1 MFTSEVNT
9 PEGDVSLAETLACT
23 PEGASTNGPY
33 RYCSPPASM
42 STTFPTAGCCSTTFP
57 PRVPALIAMDLS
69 HVNQALALKGQV
81 DAIVGADVFEAQAAI
96 IDYARCS
103 LFLKSE
109 EVA

>member
-1 MFTSEVNT
+1 
-9 PEGDVSLAETLACT
+9 
-23 PEGASTNGPY
+23 
-33 RYCSPPASM
+33 
-42 STTFPTAGCCSTTFP
+42 
-57 PRVPALIAMDLS
+57 MDLS